1 MRSAIEHAQDP
12 IPPPA
17 SSTYPAISAFRISPQ
32 VTPGYVCSN
41 CDLIFDGIGR
51 RASRAENAAGLGGER
66 APVDDTGG
74 NREVAG
80 ALGQGA
86 TQSLMGGPSRCG
98 VSRRPSQGDDPLV
111 SGHCQQGIEV
121 RRVPGRS
128 PARPHRRFH
137 LMNDVKPQP
146 DVFTKL
152 VAQTGDPLVVVHG
165 IGVDGSNGKIAACDP
180 ASFNLL
186 GIVYDRDV
194 NRLRRRRA
202 ARPVARVAGI
212 TRDIDCGL
220 AAMGAV
226 ASRRSDRMNP
236 SVLEVGYQFAFEVC
250 SEVKILMR
258 LAVDA
263 KCYFAEEASRD
274 VCAVSI
280 RRCAV
285 NAESPSPG
293 GIAIKSGQ
301 SAYACAKIVFS
312 PMSGTIDWRQGRRNM
327 LHLDSPQRVPA
338 KGRGLGE
345 RAECV
350 QAE

>member
-1 MRSAIEHAQDP
+1 
-12 IPPPA
+12 
-17 SSTYPAISAFRISPQ
+17 
-32 VTPGYVCSN
+32 
-41 CDLIFDGIGR
+41 
-51 RASRAENAAGLGGER
+51 
-66 APVDDTGG
+66 
-74 NREVAG
+74 
-80 ALGQGA
+80 
-86 TQSLMGGPSRCG
+86 
-98 VSRRPSQGDDPLV
+98 
-111 SGHCQQGIEV
+111 
-121 RRVPGRS
+121 
-128 PARPHRRFH
+128 
-137 LMNDVKPQP
+137 MNDAKPLP
-146 DVFTKL
+146 DVFGKL
-152 VAQTGDPLVVVHG
+152 VAQTGDPLVVVHRVG
-165 IGVDGSNGKIAACDP
+165 LDGSNGETVACDP
-180 ASFNLL
+180 ASFNLP

-194 NRLRRRRA
+194 NRLRRRRS
-202 ARPVARVAGI
+202 ARPVTCVAGI

-220 AAMGAV
+220 GAMGAMGAV
-226 ASRRSDRMNP
+226 ASRRSDKMNP
-236 SVLEVGYQFAFEVC
+236 SVLEAGNQFASEVC